1 MEHNLILRGYDPATV
16 VPGNINTEKFEC
28 LVHLEENTAKLW
40 KDVIAKTY
48 SDIVVEKTGSKD
60 KQEKRNSV
68 LERRKS
74 VASDAKKRNSV
85 EGLNDEDLKKLEKIY
100 NSRQDGNLKIV
111 KVSLFD
117 EKFLFG

>member
-48 SDIVVEKTGSKD
+48 SNIVVEKTGSKD

-100 NSRQDGNLKIV
+100 NSRQDGNFKIV
-111 KVSLFD
+111 KVN
-117 EKFLFG
+117 

>member
-1 MEHNLILRGYDPATV
+1 MLLFKRYVAIGDVFLTNNLSQLMEHNLILRGYDPATV

-60 KQEKRNSV
+60 KQ
-68 LERRKS
+68 
-74 VASDAKKRNSV
+74 
-85 EGLNDEDLKKLEKIY
+85 
-100 NSRQDGNLKIV
+100 
-111 KVSLFD
+111 
-117 EKFLFG
+117 